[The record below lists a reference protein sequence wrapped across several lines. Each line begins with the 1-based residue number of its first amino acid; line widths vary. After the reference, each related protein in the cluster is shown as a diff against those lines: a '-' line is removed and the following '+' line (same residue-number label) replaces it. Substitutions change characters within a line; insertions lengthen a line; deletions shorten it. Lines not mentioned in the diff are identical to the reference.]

1 MDRNAAEELAAD
13 IAGYLDD
20 ERLLVTIDYAAASSA
35 VSNGG
40 SVIYIPAPTL
50 EFPTHFAADATYRPV
65 IVTCSDDPLI
75 VWQDALEL
83 ALPIVKHEGATELEP
98 AAFQPAQ
105 GPLLPAF
112 SLTLTRSYDL

>member
-1 MDRNAAEELAAD
+1 MNRHAAEELAED
-13 IAGYLDD
+13 IAGYITD
-20 ERLLVTIDYAAASSA
+20 ESLLVTIDYAAASSA
-35 VSNGG
+35 VSNGAP
-40 SVIYIPAPTL
+40 VIYIPAPTL
-50 EFPTHFAADATYRPV
+50 EFPTFFAADATYRLI
-65 IVTCSDDPLI
+65 IVTGSDDPLI

-83 ALPIVKHEGATELEP
+83 AVPIVKHEGATELEP